1 MAQPRY
7 INLNEQARL
16 GSCTTPIIADGSVT
30 GPKLAAGAVD
40 SNALAVNSVTPS
52 KFHSSVYGLGTV
64 ANGLTFAIDV
74 NVDNVT
80 LQIVSNQVKLK
91 SVHLESF
98 TSDPVAGNP
107 GRLIWRT
114 DLSQVKVDD
123 GSAFV
128 ALGSGSGGH
137 IIEDESVAV
146 PQRAVLN
153 FVGTGVTVTDG
164 GTKTIVTIPGGSGG
178 QTYARDPLT
187 VTSPIADHTIVLS
200 NTPVSY
206 SEIVIWNGLVLRPGA
221 LNDYTIS
228 GNTVTLNAG
237 VILTIGDE
245 IEVVYAY

>member
-1 MAQPRY
+1 MAQPRR
-7 INLNEQARL
+7 INLDEQAKL
-16 GSCTTPIIADGSVT
+16 LSCTTPIIADGAVT
-30 GPKLAAGAVD
+30 SLKLAAGAVD
-40 SNALAVNSVTPS
+40 SNALAPGSITPT
-52 KFHSSVYGLGTV
+52 KLHADVYGLGLIP
-64 ANGLTFAIDV
+64 NGTTSAIDI

-80 LQIVSNQVKLK
+80 LQIVTDVLK
-91 SVHLESF
+91 TKQIILESF
-98 TSDPVAGNP
+98 SSDPAAGSP

-123 GSAFV
+123 GSAFI

-137 IIEDESVAV
+137 IIEDEGVAQT
-146 PQRAVLN
+146 QRAVLN

-178 QTYARDPLT
+178 STYARDSLT
-187 VTSPIADHTIVLS
+187 VSNPVPDHTIVLS

-228 GNTVTLNAG
+228 GSTVTLNVG

>member
-16 GSCTTPIIADGSVT
+16 GSCTEVILANGAVT
-30 GPKLAAGAVD
+30 APKLAAGAVD
-40 SNALAVNSVTPS
+40 SNALAVNSVLPS
-52 KFHSSVYGLGTV
+52 KFHSSVYGNGTV
-64 ANGLTFAIDV
+64 ANGLTFAVDV

-80 LQIVSNQVKLK
+80 LQIVTNQVKLK
-91 SVHLESF
+91 SVHLETF

-107 GRLIWRT
+107 GRLIWRS

-123 GSAFV
+123 GSSFT
-128 ALGSGSGGH
+128 ALGSGGGGH
-137 IIEDESVAV
+137 IIEDEGVALT
-146 PQRAVLN
+146 QRAVLN

-164 GTKTIVTIPGGSGG
+164 PTKTTVTIPGGSGSS
-178 QTYARDPLT
+178 TYARDSIT
-187 VTSPIADHTIVLS
+187 VTNPIADHTIILS
-200 NTPVSY
+200 NTPTSL

-221 LNDYTIS
+221 LNDYTLS
-228 GNTVTLNAG
+228 GTTLTLNVG